1 MADTTTGPAPRFAI
15 SRDGTPIAFWEQGE
29 GPPLVLVH
37 GAVSDHRRWRIIPLL
52 EPHRTAFL
60 MDRRGRGHSGD
71 APEWSLEREVEDV
84 VAVVEAAAER
94 GQAVDLLGHSLGGRL
109 ALQAAA
115 RSPHLRRLVLYEPVI
130 TEPPA
135 PQEVVT
141 RMQALLDEGDK
152 AGVVELMMRE
162 VVRMPEDELAAIR
175 SQPAWPSRVA
185 AAHTLPRELGAVRTS
200 GAWDPSEGPR
210 VQVPTLL
217 LVGGD
222 SPPHVKDDIRVL
234 REALRSCAVTVIE
247 GQQHVADQL
256 VPELF
261 AKLVLDFLLD

>member
-1 MADTTTGPAPRFAI
+1 MADMTTDPAPRFAI
-15 SRDGTPIAFWEQGE
+15 SRDGTPIAFWARGN

-37 GAVSDHRRWRIIPLL
+37 GAVSDHRRWRITPLL
-52 EPHRTAFL
+52 EPHRTVLL
-60 MDRRGRGHSGD
+60 MDRRGRGRSGD
-71 APEWSLEREVEDV
+71 APDWSLEREVEDV
-84 VAVVEAAAER
+84 LAVVEAAAER
-94 GQAVDLLGHSLGGRL
+94 GEPVDLLGHSLGGLL
-109 ALQAAA
+109 ALRAAA

-135 PQEVVT
+135 PLELVT
-141 RMQALLDEGDK
+141 RMQALLDDGDR

-162 VVRMPEDELAAIR
+162 VVLMPEDELASLR

-200 GAWDPSEGPR
+200 RAWDPSEGLR

-222 SPPHVKDDIRVL
+222 SPPHVADDARLLSDVL
-234 REALRSCAVTVIE
+234 PACTVTVIE

-256 VPELF
+256 VPEQF
-261 AKLVLDFLLD
+261 AKLILDFLLD